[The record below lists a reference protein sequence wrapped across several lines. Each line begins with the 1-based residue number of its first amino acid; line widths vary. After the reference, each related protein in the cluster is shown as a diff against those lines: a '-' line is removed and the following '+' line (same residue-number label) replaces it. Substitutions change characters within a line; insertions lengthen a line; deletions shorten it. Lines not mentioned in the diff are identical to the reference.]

1 LKSIYLIAQEISN
14 SWKQAGAFSARKALL
29 FPPTVQTFRQK
40 QSCDD
45 LALKSVYSTTMI
57 SNQSSRKVVPRKVS
71 YHWGRGWSEPGL
83 SSRQRTSVLFPKLG
97 RPRSGKRETTYSGW
111 L

>member
-45 LALKSVYSTTMI
+45 LALKSVYST
-57 SNQSSRKVVPRKVS
+57 RKVS